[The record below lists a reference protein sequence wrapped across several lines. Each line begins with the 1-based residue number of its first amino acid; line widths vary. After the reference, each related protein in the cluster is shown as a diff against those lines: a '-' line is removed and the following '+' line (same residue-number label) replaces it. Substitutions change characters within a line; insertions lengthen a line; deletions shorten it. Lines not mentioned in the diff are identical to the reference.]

1 MSATTMLPSA
11 SEQRLPLSGHH
22 RLNPDR
28 CVVEL
33 SRRVLGV
40 PVARARVAAT
50 GGELV
55 VAEPD
60 AGSRCHLDLRAASL
74 RTGVPLLGRVLS
86 GERGLDADSHPTLRF
101 ASEHVAIGPERRL
114 RAPGSVTVRGEP
126 KTLTLRGL
134 VAYYDAERLVVWA
147 RGRVG
152 RVHVEVAAEFVR

>member
-40 PVARARVAAT
+40 PVARARVTAT

-55 VAEPD
+55 VTD
-60 AGSRCHLDLRAASL
+60 AGSRCDLDLRAASL
-74 RTGVPLLGRVLS
+74 RTGVPLLGRVLI
-86 GERGLDADSHPTLRF
+86 GERGLDADNHPTLRF

-114 RAPGSVTVRGEP
+114 RVPGSVTVRGEP

-147 RGRVG
+147 RGRAG

>member
-11 SEQRLPLSGHH
+11 AEQRLPLSGHH

-40 PVARARVAAT
+40 PVARARVTAI

-55 VAEPD
+55 VTD
-60 AGSRCHLDLRAASL
+60 AGNRCHLDLRAASL
-74 RTGVPLLGRVLS
+74 RTGMPLLGRVLT
-86 GERGLDADSHPTLRF
+86 GERGLDAYSNPTVRF

-114 RAPGSVTVRGEP
+114 RAPGSVTVRGGP
-126 KTLTLRGL
+126 RTLTLRGL